1 MTPEEYAA
9 HDAVGLGQLLRA
21 GEVTALELLEA
32 AAAVVAVGAMLAG
45 TGSTA
50 SAGTSWDR
58 SPVTNGTSWD
68 AISLDPASDVAI
80 DHSRGTTWD

>member
-1 MTPEEYAA
+1 VNP
-9 HDAVGLGQLLRA
+9 LLPASEGTIVRKRFCFA
-21 GEVTALELLEA
+21 A

-58 SPVTNGTSWD
+58 SPVANGTSWD